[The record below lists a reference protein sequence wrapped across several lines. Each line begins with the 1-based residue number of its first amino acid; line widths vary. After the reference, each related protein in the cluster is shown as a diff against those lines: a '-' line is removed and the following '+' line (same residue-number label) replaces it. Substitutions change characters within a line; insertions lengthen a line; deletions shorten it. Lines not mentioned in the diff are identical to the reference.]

1 MSLTSNNK
9 KNDKKGTKNPQN
21 SASGSKFIHKPGNTK
36 GAGVTRKPVKTGG
49 SRGS

>member
-9 KNDKKGTKNPQN
+9 KNDKKGKKNPTN
-21 SASGSKFIHKPGNTK
+21 NPSGSKFILKPGNTK
-36 GAGVTRKPVKTGG
+36 GAGMTRKPVKTGG